1 MEIWRRRPDAQQ
13 LGKVRPPSQPADN
26 FKPPACVGACAA
38 AEEPPHKLP
47 EQATQRT
54 EKSDRHVRSHLLVSI
69 SKETTA
75 RVGRRRRKT
84 RAGCTF
90 LYFSLAFLPQDRRLA
105 ALPRDTNSRNSRND
119 LGGWGGWRE
128 EKNKPRRR
136 SVRVKRGI
144 QLVELALSLHIA
156 AGECALKITWSF
168 KWKKKRNPLARGGVC
183 AENRHFIQQISYS
196 SPSRLQQSPHRGEPK
211 TCQRETHA
219 LSLLSP
225 ALLSSSLLGKQCR
238 ISRGFLLVFFN

>member
-1 MEIWRRRPDAQQ
+1 MRNNLAKFGLPHSLRTTSSLLRASVPV
-13 LGKVRPPSQPADN
+13 LQPR
-26 FKPPACVGACAA
+26 K
-38 AEEPPHKLP
+38 PPHKLA
-47 EQATQRT
+47 EQATQ
-54 EKSDRHVRSHLLVSI
+54 KSDKRVRSHLLVSI

-90 LYFSLAFLPQDRRLA
+90 LYFSLAFPPQDRRLA
-105 ALPRDTNSRNSRND
+105 ALPRDANSTN
-119 LGGWGGWRE
+119 WR
-128 EKNKPRRR
+128 KKKTPRRR
-136 SVRVKRGI
+136 TVRVKRGI

-219 LSLLSP
+219 LSLLSLLLS
-225 ALLSSSLLGKQCR
+225 ALLMTSLLSKQCR
-238 ISRGFLLVFFN
+238 IRRMFGVFFLIKSAEMTRFLKGFG